1 MNEQRVARVRAEMQA
16 HGLTQMII
24 SDSKSIWYL
33 TGASVE
39 PYERLMALY
48 LPVQGEPVIFLNKLF
63 FVPQA
68 PCREVW
74 HTDSDKPVEQIAE
87 VVDKTKTLGIDKEW
101 PAKFLIPLMELCPG
115 MPVVLASDCVDA
127 CRAVKDAE
135 EQMLMKEASRI
146 NDETILKARDY
157 VKPGMTEKQVAEYID
172 NEYKKAGCESAAFTT
187 IVSFGAN
194 AADPHHEPDDTV
206 LEKGECVLI
215 DMGCCKNRYCS
226 DMTRTFFC
234 GEPKPE
240 YAAIHDLVRQANEA
254 AEAMIHPGVRLC
266 DIDAAARDLITK
278 AGYGE
283 YFNHR
288 LGHFIGQTDHEK
300 GDVSAANTDTVKP
313 GMIFS
318 IEPGIY
324 IEGSHGVR
332 LENELLVCEGEKN
345 EYGEFLYF
353 EPITYVPFD
362 LDAINPD
369 IMNAEDKERLNTYHA
384 TVYEKVSPYLNDE
397 EKEWLKKYTRA
408 I

>member
-172 NEYKKAGCESAAFTT
+172 NEYKKAGCESVAFTT

-226 DMTRTFFC
+226 DMTRTVAL
-234 GEPKPE
+234 GNVTDEMKHV
-240 YAAIHDLVRQANEA
+240 YNVVLEA
-254 AEAMIHPGVRLC
+254 QQKALDAMGPGKLC
-266 DIDAAARDLITK
+266 CDMDKVARDHIEA

-283 YFNHR
+283 YFGHS
-288 LGHFIGQTDHEK
+288 LGHATGLMIHEAPGCSWVNK
-300 GDVSAANTDTVKP
+300 TELKP
-313 GMIFS
+313 GMS
-318 IEPGIY
+318 MTVEPGIY
-324 IEGSHGVR
+324 LPGKFGVR
-332 LENELLVCEGEKN
+332 IEDLVIIEQSGVSNLALEAPKQLIIL
-345 EYGEFLYF
+345 
-353 EPITYVPFD
+353 
-362 LDAINPD
+362 
-369 IMNAEDKERLNTYHA
+369 
-384 TVYEKVSPYLNDE
+384 
-397 EKEWLKKYTRA
+397 
-408 I
+408 

>member
-1 MNEQRVARVRAEMQA
+1 M
-16 HGLTQMII
+16 
-24 SDSKSIWYL
+24 
-33 TGASVE
+33 
-39 PYERLMALY
+39 
-48 LPVQGEPVIFLNKLF
+48 
-63 FVPQA
+63 
-68 PCREVW
+68 
-74 HTDSDKPVEQIAE
+74 
-87 VVDKTKTLGIDKEW
+87 
-101 PAKFLIPLMELCPG
+101 
-115 MPVVLASDCVDA
+115 
-127 CRAVKDAE
+127 KDAE

-172 NEYKKAGCESAAFTT
+172 NEYKKAGCESVAFTT

-240 YAAIHDLVRQANEA
+240 YATIHDLVRQANEA
-254 AEAMIHPGVRLC
+254 AEAMIRPGVRLC

-318 IEPGIY
+318 IEPGVY
-324 IEGSHGVR
+324 LPGKFGVR
-332 LENELLVCEGEKN
+332 VEDLVIVTETGCEVLN
-345 EYGEFLYF
+345 H
-353 EPITYVPFD
+353 V
-362 LDAINPD
+362 
-369 IMNAEDKERLNTYHA
+369 DKHWS
-384 TVYEKVSPYLNDE
+384 VVGV
-397 EKEWLKKYTRA
+397 
-408 I
+408 

>member
-146 NDETILKARDY
+146 NDETILKVRDY

-172 NEYKKAGCESAAFTT
+172 NEYKKAGCESVAFTT

-318 IEPGIY
+318 IEPGVY
-324 IEGSHGVR
+324 LPGKFGVR
-332 LENELLVCEGEKN
+332 VEDLVIVTETGCEVLN
-345 EYGEFLYF
+345 H
-353 EPITYVPFD
+353 V
-362 LDAINPD
+362 
-369 IMNAEDKERLNTYHA
+369 DKHWS
-384 TVYEKVSPYLNDE
+384 VVGV
-397 EKEWLKKYTRA
+397 
-408 I
+408 